1 MTTSL
6 RDRLAHAWNAFTG
19 RENPVRGY
27 VDYGYGYGRNP
38 DRAMLTLGTERS
50 IVGAIYNRIAVD
62 VMSINIRHVRVN
74 QNGRFEEEIQ
84 SGLNE
89 CLKVQA
95 NIDQSARAFIN
106 DVVLSMFDEGAIAI
120 VPVECTLNPAVST
133 SYEIKSLR
141 VGQITEWYPEHVR
154 LLVYNE
160 KKGEKQE
167 IVLPKSQVA
176 IVENPFYTIMNEP
189 NSDFRR
195 VVHKQNLMDRLDEDI
210 VSGKLDVLIQLP
222 YTINSPVK
230 QKRAEDRR
238 RDIEA
243 QLTGSKYG
251 IAYIDAVERVTQL
264 NRPVEN
270 NFQPQ
275 VEYLRKQAFMQ
286 LGFSESLLDGTADEQ
301 TKLNYFNSIV
311 EPILTAICDAMIRTF
326 LTKTARSQGQTIMY
340 FRDPFK
346 LVPVEK
352 LAEIADKMTR
362 NEILSSNEIRA
373 IIGYK
378 PDKDPRADELRNK
391 NLNADNDQLSKT
403 PKPQQVMQEQ
413 NPKTK
418 GGSK

>member
-1 MTTSL
+1 M
-6 RDRLAHAWNAFTG
+6 HAWNAFSG
-19 RENPVRGY
+19 RENPIKSY
-27 VDYGYGYGRNP
+27 TDYGFGYGRNP
-38 DRAMLTLGTERS
+38 DRAMLSLGNERS

-74 QNGRFEEEIQ
+74 QNGKFEEEIND
-84 SGLNE
+84 GLNE
-89 CLKVQA
+89 CLSIQA

-106 DVVLSMFDEGAIAI
+106 DVVLSMFDEGVVAI

-141 VGQITEWYPEHVR
+141 VGQILEWFPQHVR

-189 NSDFRR
+189 NSDLQRTIR
-195 VVHKQNLMDRLDEDI
+195 KQNLMDRLDEDI

-222 YTINSPVK
+222 YTINSETK
-230 QKRAEDRR
+230 RKRAEDRR
-238 RDIEA
+238 RDIID
-243 QLTGSKYG
+243 QLTGSQFG

-286 LGFSESLLDGTADEQ
+286 LGFSEALLDGTADEQ

-326 LTKTARSQGQTIMY
+326 LTKTARSQGQTIMF

-352 LAEIADKMTR
+352 IAEIADKLTR
-362 NEILSSNEIRA
+362 NEILSSNEVRS

-378 PDKDPRADELRNK
+378 PSDDPRADELRNK
-391 NLNADNDQLSKT
+391 NLNADNDQLTQK
-403 PKPQQVMQEQ
+403 PKPQQVLKDGA
-413 NPKTK
+413 PKSK
-418 GGSK
+418 GGKK

>member
-1 MTTSL
+1 MATSFT
-6 RDRLAHAWNAFTG
+6 DRLMHAWNAFTG
-19 RENPVRGY
+19 RENPIKSY
-27 VDYGYGYGRNP
+27 TDYGFGYGRNP
-38 DRAMLTLGTERS
+38 DRAMLSLGNERS

-62 VMSINIRHVRVN
+62 VMSIDIRHVRVN
-74 QNGRFEEEIQ
+74 QNGRFEEEIND
-84 SGLNE
+84 GLNE
-89 CLKVQA
+89 CLSVQA

-106 DVVLSMFDEGAIAI
+106 DVVLSMFDEGVVAI
-120 VPVECTLNPAVST
+120 VPVECSLNPAVST

-141 VGQITEWYPEHVR
+141 VGQILEWFPKHVR

-160 KKGEKQE
+160 NKGEKQE

-189 NSDFRR
+189 NSDLQRTIR
-195 VVHKQNLMDRLDEDI
+195 KQNLMDRLDEDI

-222 YTINSPVK
+222 YTINSEAK
-230 QKRAEDRR
+230 RKRADDRR
-238 RDIEA
+238 ADIEA
-243 QLTGSKYG
+243 QLTGSRYG

-286 LGFSESLLDGTADEQ
+286 LGFSEALLDGTADEQ

-326 LTKTARSQGQTIMY
+326 LTKTARSQGHRIMF
-340 FRDPFK
+340 FRDSFK

-352 LAEIADKMTR
+352 IAEIADKMTR
-362 NEILSSNEIRA
+362 NEILSSNEVRA

-378 PDKDPRADELRNK
+378 PSDDPRADELRNK
-391 NLNADNDQLSKT
+391 NLNADNDQLSQK
-403 PKPQQVMQEQ
+403 PRPQQVLKDGT
-413 NPKTK
+413 PKSK
-418 GGSK
+418 GGAK